1 MQRLFEELHQVAP
14 TNFKEL
20 LPTPGKQAIAN
31 SGVVHALA
39 PGRNFILSVIGC
51 QSFLSEK
58 GGVY

>member
-31 SGVVHALA
+31 SGVV
-39 PGRNFILSVIGC
+39 
-51 QSFLSEK
+51 
-58 GGVY
+58 